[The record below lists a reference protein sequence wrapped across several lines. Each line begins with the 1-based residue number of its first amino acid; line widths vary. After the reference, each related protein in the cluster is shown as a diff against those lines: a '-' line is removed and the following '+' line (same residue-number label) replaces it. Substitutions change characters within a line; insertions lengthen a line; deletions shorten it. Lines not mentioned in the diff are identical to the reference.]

1 MFTIFIKLWTETRHY
16 RKTDGK
22 NTYEI
27 RNVYNIYKTGT
38 ETPYDIKIWIKTE
51 EDRKTYE
58 KPNAYYIYKAMEKP
72 YDTKI

>member
-1 MFTIFIKLWTETRHY
+1 MKYVMFTIFIKLW
-16 RKTDGK
+16 
-22 NTYEI
+22 
-27 RNVYNIYKTGT
+27 T

-72 YDTKI
+72 YDAKI